1 MQNILTYMQENLTI
15 FTLTTVLILVI
26 IFILGII
33 FGKAFQKIKDKNEV
47 SKQRE
52 DAVKRSRAVL
62 GGQFAE
68 QLAPYF
74 PDFPCNPG
82 DVKFIGKPIDFIAFP
97 GMAEG
102 KKIEEIIL
110 IEVKS
115 GESQLSER
123 EKEIKEA
130 VLKGKIRYVQYQID
144 L

>member
-1 MQNILTYMQENLTI
+1 MQENLTI

-82 DVKFIGKPIDFIAFP
+82 DVKFLGKPIDFIAFP

-130 VLKGKIRYVQYQID
+130 VLKGKIRYVQYRID

>member
-82 DVKFIGKPIDFIAFP
+82 DVKFLGKPIDFIAFP

-130 VLKGKIRYVQYQID
+130 VLKGKIRYVQYRID

>member
-15 FTLTTVLILVI
+15 FTLTTALILII

-33 FGKAFQKIKDKNEV
+33 FGKAFQKIKDKNEL

-82 DVKFIGKPIDFIAFP
+82 DVKFLGKPIDFIAFP

-130 VLKGKIRYVQYQID
+130 VLKGKIRYVQYRID

>member
-1 MQNILTYMQENLTI
+1 MQKNLTI
-15 FTLTTVLILVI
+15 FTLTTTLILVI

-33 FGKAFQKIKDKNEV
+33 FGKAFQKIKDKNEL

-82 DVKFIGKPIDFIAFP
+82 DVKFLGKPIDFIAFP

-102 KKIEEIIL
+102 KKIDEIIL

-130 VLKGKIRYVQYQID
+130 VLKGKIRYIQYRID

>member
-1 MQNILTYMQENLTI
+1 MQENLTI

-82 DVKFIGKPIDFIAFP
+82 DVKFLGKPIDFIAFP

>member
-82 DVKFIGKPIDFIAFP
+82 DVKFLGKPIDFIAFP

-102 KKIEEIIL
+102 KKIEEIF
-110 IEVKS
+110 
-115 GESQLSER
+115 
-123 EKEIKEA
+123 
-130 VLKGKIRYVQYQID
+130 
-144 L
+144 

>member
-1 MQNILTYMQENLTI
+1 MQENLTI
-15 FTLTTVLILVI
+15 FTLTTALILII

-33 FGKAFQKIKDKNEV
+33 FGKAFQKIKDKNEL

-82 DVKFIGKPIDFIAFP
+82 DVKFLGKPIDFIAFP

-130 VLKGKIRYVQYQID
+130 VLKGKIRYVQYRID

>member
-1 MQNILTYMQENLTI
+1 MQNILTYMQKNLTI
-15 FTLTTVLILVI
+15 FTLTTTLILVI

-33 FGKAFQKIKDKNEV
+33 FGKAFQKIKDKNEL

-82 DVKFIGKPIDFIAFP
+82 DVKFLGKPIDFIAFP

-102 KKIEEIIL
+102 KKIDEIIL

-130 VLKGKIRYVQYQID
+130 VLKGKIRYIQYRID